1 MKTFAKQARDAIAQG
16 DFGRVLNI
24 TDTGLADDA
33 IYAEDNRQV
42 QYNLLV
48 FKALALHNLER
59 DPEAVE
65 FYEKA
70 AMLCPTISLA
80 WQVPE
85 GCRPFIMAVGPCEL
99 VRLGECPGG

>member
-16 DFGRVLNI
+16 DFGRALSI
-24 TDTGLADDA
+24 ADTGLADDA
-33 IYAEDNRQV
+33 IGAEENRPV

-48 FKALALHNLER
+48 FKALALRNLER

-85 GCRPFIMAVGPCEL
+85 ACRRPIMAVGPCEPA
-99 VRLGECPGG
+99 RLGERPGC